1 MLLVHTLEDQDVDRP
16 AGEAGF
22 GCLEILREVREER
35 SDLLGEDVAM
45 NLSARVSASVVVAS
59 LDHLAFRHTEE
70 ERHTANEECADE
82 EEEKSEETRGM
93 MSGSITSL

>member
-1 MLLVHTLEDQDVDRP
+1 
-16 AGEAGF
+16 
-22 GCLEILREVREER
+22 
-35 SDLLGEDVAM
+35 M

-82 EEEKSEETRGM
+82 EEEES
-93 MSGSITSL
+93 